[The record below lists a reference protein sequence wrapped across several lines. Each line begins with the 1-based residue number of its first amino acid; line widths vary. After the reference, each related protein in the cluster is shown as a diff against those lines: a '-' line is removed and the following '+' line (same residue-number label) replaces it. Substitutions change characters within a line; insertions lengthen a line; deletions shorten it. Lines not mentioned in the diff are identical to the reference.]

1 MNIEYWLLNTKE
13 EIDGFE
19 LSNEIASP
27 TEMAYAIKRVR
38 ELLLSLEEFDAES
51 TSSVQLRKALY
62 GDDE

>member
-19 LSNEIASP
+19 LSLDIASP
-27 TEMAYAIKRVR
+27 AEMAHAIKRVR
-38 ELLLSLEEFDAES
+38 ELLLALEDFDTES
-51 TSSVQLRKALY
+51 ASAIQLRKALY